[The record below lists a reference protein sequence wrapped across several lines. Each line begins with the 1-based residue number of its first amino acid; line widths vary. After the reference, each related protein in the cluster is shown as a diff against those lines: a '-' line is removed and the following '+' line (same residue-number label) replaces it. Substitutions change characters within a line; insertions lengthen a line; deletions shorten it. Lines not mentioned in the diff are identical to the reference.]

1 MTYQEALLEG
11 KNILKDADVAD
22 CETDAWLLLEYVTG
36 IDKNKFILDKVS
48 DKDMPETDY
57 KAYRDAIE
65 RRGQKIPLQH
75 ITGVQNF
82 YGYDFF
88 VNENVLIPRFD
99 TEVLVEQVINI
110 IKKDYGKNT
119 KIPEILDICTGSG
132 CIILSI
138 MAYIRDKMGY
148 TPKGYA
154 LDISDKA
161 LEVAKDNARRLD
173 LNPEISL
180 MDILTSEISGNY
192 DIIVS
197 NPPYIETEVIKGLM
211 SEVKDHEPMIALDG
225 GQDGLLFYRTIADKA
240 YDHIN
245 GGGYLAFE
253 IGYNQGRGVTDIVTE
268 AGYTDARVI
277 KDYAGNDRVCIARR
291 MKDV

>member
-36 IDKNKFILDKVS
+36 IDRNKFILDKVS

-57 KAYRDAIE
+57 KAYKDAIE

-148 TPKGYA
+148 PPKGYA

-245 GGGYLAFE
+245 DGGYLAFE

>member
-1 MTYQEALLEG
+1 MTYKEALLEG
-11 KNILKDADVAD
+11 KNILRNAEVAD
-22 CETDAWLLLEYVTG
+22 YETDAWLLLEYVTG

-48 DKDMPETDY
+48 DKDMPDADY
-57 KAYRDAIE
+57 KAYKEAID
-65 RRGQKIPLQH
+65 RRSKRIPLQH
-75 ITGVQNF
+75 ITGLQNF

-88 VNENVLIPRFD
+88 VNEDVLIPRFD

-110 IKKDYGKNT
+110 IKKDYGKEG
-119 KIPEILDICTGSG
+119 KIPEVLDICTGSG

-138 MAYIRDKMGY
+138 MAYIRDKIGY

-154 LDISDKA
+154 LDVSDKA
-161 LEVAKDNARRLD
+161 LKVARENASRLK
-173 LNPEISL
+173 LEPEISL
-180 MDILTSEISGNY
+180 IDILSSELSGNY

-197 NPPYIETEVIKGLM
+197 NPPYIETEVIKELM

-225 GQDGLLFYRTIADKA
+225 GEDGLLFYRTIADKA

-245 GGGYLAFE
+245 EGGYLAFE
-253 IGYNQGRGVTDIVTE
+253 IGYNQGQEVTDIVTG

-291 MKDV
+291 IKDV

>member
-11 KNILKDADVAD
+11 KNILKDSAVAD

-36 IDKNKFILDKVS
+36 IDRNKFILNKVS

-57 KAYRDAIE
+57 KAYKDAIE
-65 RRGQKIPLQH
+65 RRGKKIPLQH

-148 TPKGYA
+148 IPKGYA

-161 LEVAKDNARRLD
+161 LKVARENARRLD
-173 LNPEISL
+173 LNPEIFL
-180 MDILTSEISGNY
+180 LDILTSEISGNY

-253 IGYNQGRGVTDIVTE
+253 IGYNQGRGVIGIVTE